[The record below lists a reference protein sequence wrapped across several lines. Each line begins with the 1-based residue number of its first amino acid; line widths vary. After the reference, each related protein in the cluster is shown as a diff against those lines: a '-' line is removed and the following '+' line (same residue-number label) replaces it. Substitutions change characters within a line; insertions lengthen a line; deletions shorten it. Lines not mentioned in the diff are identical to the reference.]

1 MSRSYGPA
9 SVPEERNISALL
21 RREDARRE
29 PLPYCR
35 PVLFGLRR
43 SSVLV
48 GVLAALV
55 AVAGVPSAAA
65 QAYEV
70 GVSVTTMPATRPLPA
85 DFLGL
90 ALEYNTIPRWVGNGS
105 EPVDPVLVQLIRNL
119 APTGRPSIRIGGQS
133 TERTW
138 WPVPGIARPLGV
150 TYNLTSSWASSV
162 QALAKMTDGQLLLGI
177 NLEAN
182 RTRISQKEADEL
194 LKAVGSNYIGA
205 LDIGNEPD
213 LYPVMPW
220 YKLIN
225 GKPAPWYDQAGT
237 PVFSRSLSYGVTQFV
252 DEFLRT
258 LKVMPQLP
266 IAGPDASTGWL
277 DTFSRFLSRGSW
289 VRMLTSHAYG
299 LNQCVPDPASPLYP
313 SVPNLLKLSA
323 SRNLLLGISP
333 AVARAHG
340 SGATFRI
347 DEMGSITC
355 NGRPGASDTMASAL
369 WLLDALFAVAR
380 QGVDG
385 VNLHTYPNSAN
396 GLFDLQ
402 RTHGAWNAVVHPL
415 YYGAL
420 MFAQAAPAG
429 SRMVRVAAPTQKG
442 LRAWATLGPD
452 QRVRV
457 VVINAGLNS
466 GIRAQVRA
474 PALYGSN
481 LGGLER
487 LQAPSAYATHG
498 VTLGG
503 QQFGTSTTG
512 ALPPPVPQ
520 MVKPHGG
527 IYAVT
532 LAPGSAALLTLTRP

>member
-1 MSRSYGPA
+1 M
-9 SVPEERNISALL
+9 LL
-21 RREDARRE
+21 
-29 PLPYCR
+29 
-35 PVLFGLRR
+35 GLRR
-43 SSVLV
+43 FSVLI
-48 GVLAALV
+48 GVLAAVV
-55 AVAGVPSAAA
+55 AVAALPSAAA
-65 QAYEV
+65 RAY
-70 GVSVTTMPATRPLPA
+70 GIRVSVTTMPATRPLPA

-138 WPVPGIARPLGV
+138 WPVPGVARPLGV
-150 TYNLTSSWASSV
+150 TYNLTPSWAGSA
-162 QALAKMTDGQLLLGI
+162 QALAKMIDAQLLLGI
-177 NLEAN
+177 NLEAD
-182 RTRISQKEADEL
+182 RTRISQAEADQL
-194 LKAVGSNYIGA
+194 QAVGSNYIGA
-205 LDIGNEPD
+205 LVIGNEPD
-213 LYPVMPW
+213 LYPTMPW

-237 PVFSRSLSYGVTQFV
+237 PVFSRGPGYGVTRFV
-252 DEFLRT
+252 NEFLRT
-258 LKVMPQLP
+258 LRVMPQLP

-277 DTFSRFLSRGSW
+277 DTFSHFLSPGSR

-299 LNQCVPDPASPLYP
+299 LNQCVPDPTSPLYP
-313 SVPNLLKLSA
+313 SVPNLLRLSA
-323 SRNLLLGISP
+323 SRNLLLGTSP
-333 AVARAHG
+333 AVARAHR

-355 NGRPGASDTMASAL
+355 NGRQGVSDTMASAL

-402 RTHGAWNAVVHPL
+402 RTNGAWNASVHPL

-429 SRMVRVAAPTQKG
+429 SRMVRVAAPTQNG

-457 VVINAGLNS
+457 VVINAGLNG

-474 PALYGSN
+474 PALYRSN
-481 LGGLER
+481 PGGLER
-487 LQAPSAYATHG
+487 LQASSAYASHG

-503 QQFGTSTTG
+503 QQFGTTTTG

-520 MVKPHGG
+520 IVKPHRG

-532 LAPGSAALLTLTRP
+532 LPPGSAALLTLTRP